1 MHYMQCMNMQEIG
14 AALRAARKKRGL
26 TQAQLANELGMS
38 RATISG
44 IETGQILEIGIR
56 KVVRIC
62 GRLGVE
68 LAVVARRPYPTL
80 QELRQEQLEKER
92 RQRRLP

>member
-1 MHYMQCMNMQEIG
+1 MNMQEIG
-14 AALRAARKKRGL
+14 AALRAARKKQGL

>member
-1 MHYMQCMNMQEIG
+1 MQEIG

-26 TQAQLANELGMS
+26 TQAQLAEELGMS

-56 KVVRIC
+56 KVLRMC
-62 GRLGVE
+62 GSLGVE
-68 LAVVARRPYPTL
+68 LAVVERRPYPTL
-80 QELRQEQLEKER
+80 QELRQEQLHAQLEEGR
-92 RQRRLP
+92 RRRRKP